1 MPTPSDL
8 AAACADAARLGG
20 TVLRERWGRVRTV
33 DKKGTIDLVTDADR
47 ASEAAVL
54 GLLAG
59 RFPGA
64 AVLAEESGRS
74 GGAGALRFIVD
85 PLDGTT
91 NYAHGLP
98 HFAVTVAAEDDRGLA
113 AGATYDPL
121 RDELFLAARGR
132 GATLNGV
139 AVRHSGCAALVD
151 ALLVTGFP
159 YDIHLDHRRALDLFE
174 AFLTRAR
181 GVRRFGSAALDLAYV
196 ACGRFDGFW
205 ESKLKPWDLAA
216 GLLIARESGALATD
230 LEGGARI
237 LESGGI
243 IAAAPRL
250 HPLLAEV
257 VRSVAAAPPGPAAP
271 AVPANPAGR

>member
-1 MPTPSDL
+1 VTAPDQL
-8 AAACADAARLGG
+8 AAACADAARRGG
-20 TVLRERWGRVRTV
+20 AVLRERWGQARSV

-54 GLLAG
+54 RVLAE

-74 GGAGALRFIVD
+74 GGGGALRFIVD

-91 NYAHGLP
+91 NYAHGVP
-98 HFAVTVAAEDDRGLA
+98 HFAVTVAAEDGRGLA

-121 RDELFLAARGR
+121 RDELFLASRGG
-132 GATLNGV
+132 GATLDGAPV
-139 AVRHSGCAALVD
+139 HHSGCAALVD

-159 YDIHLDHRRALDLFE
+159 YDIHQDHRGALDLFE
-174 AFLTRAR
+174 AFVTRAR
-181 GVRRFGSAALDLAYV
+181 GVRRFGSAALDLAWV

-216 GLLIARESGALATD
+216 GVLIAREAGAVASD
-230 LEGGARI
+230 LEGGGRI
-237 LESGGI
+237 LETGGV

-257 VRSVAAAPPGPAAP
+257 VRAA
-271 AVPANPAGR
+271 R